1 MNYLYVAY
9 TKHDKCSYIY
19 TVDTRY
25 LDIGYLD
32 TPDMSTYL

>member
-1 MNYLYVAY
+1 MAVLQ
-9 TKHDKCSYIY
+9 Y

-25 LDIGYLD
+25 LDIGHLV

>member
-1 MNYLYVAY
+1 MAVLQ
-9 TKHDKCSYIY
+9 Y

-25 LDIGYLD
+25 LDIGHLI